1 MEQDSKLQL
10 IRLIKIKIIAIRR
23 PSAAAL
29 APLIGLLNFDIDTVM
44 NRKYSD
50 GEDIEVTY

>member
-23 PSAAAL
+23 PSAAAW
-29 APLIGLLNFDIDTVM
+29 APLVELRNFDIDTVM